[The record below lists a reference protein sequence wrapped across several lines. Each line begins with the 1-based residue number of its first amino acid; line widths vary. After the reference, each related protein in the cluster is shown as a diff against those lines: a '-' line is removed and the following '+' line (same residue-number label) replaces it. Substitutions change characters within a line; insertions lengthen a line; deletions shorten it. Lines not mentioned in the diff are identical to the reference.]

1 MIPLLHTVFIGVL
14 AVFLPVSAYIPAT
27 PTNDTN
33 LAIQD
38 GLNVTDQSRL
48 FLQWYS
54 VVG

>member
-1 MIPLLHTVFIGVL
+1 MIPLLCTVFVGIF
-14 AVFLPVSAYIPAT
+14 AAFLPVSAYIPAE

-54 VVG
+54 AVG